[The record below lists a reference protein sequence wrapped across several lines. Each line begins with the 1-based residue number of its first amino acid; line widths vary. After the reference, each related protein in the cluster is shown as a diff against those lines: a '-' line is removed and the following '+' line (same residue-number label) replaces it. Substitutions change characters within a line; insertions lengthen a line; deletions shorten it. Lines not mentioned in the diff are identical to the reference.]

1 MFHQTDTLRS
11 ESPLAL
17 IIEAIIGLSP
27 RMPNLAGG
35 SAGRGAV
42 FRWLTIRRNPLKVGD
57 IRFVN
62 RLGGTGRR
70 DSPRSLVAGPGSGPW
85 AGIYPHPAAIRDPT
99 WNPTIVCTFPDC
111 QVSYNS
117 SKSPTSCGDPS
128 NGGLS
133 MKIGA
138 PLRRDRVVLR
148 GCTRSRTWEPGTVLC
163 EHRDGRRW
171 LLGAHRAPYP
181 PRSRLLVRPSSPATH
196 QPRSGSPASVTCHD
210 PYRGSVRSMHKS
222 IRGV

>member
-1 MFHQTDTLRS
+1 MAGDSTQSLEDQRHPLRS
-11 ESPLAL
+11 AVSGRPAVGTAQDRSRPDREAVRGCGIALAR
-17 IIEAIIGLSP
+17 P
-27 RMPNLAGG
+27 Q
-35 SAGRGAV
+35 SA
-42 FRWLTIRRNPLKVGD
+42 IRR
-57 IRFVN
+57 
-62 RLGGTGRR
+62 
-70 DSPRSLVAGPGSGPW
+70 
-85 AGIYPHPAAIRDPT
+85 GILQSFAT
-99 WNPTIVCTFPDC
+99 SPDC
-111 QVSYNS
+111 RVSYNS

-196 QPRSGSPASVTCHD
+196 RPRSGSLASVTCHD
-210 PYRGSVRSMHKS
+210 PCRGSVRSMDRS